1 MRKEYK
7 DAEGF
12 TIMTVVWSSHSF
24 QLLTWA
30 DLSWKERK
38 EFDWLDTPEKREA
51 EEFVRYRNW
60 PYAVSEFMSFGG
72 STPWYFAKW
81 HGYHSDSAF
90 SGTLIWLLGD
100 RPAAYM
106 GTYFN

>member
-7 DAEGF
+7 DAEGA

-72 STPWYFAKW
+72 SKPWYFAKW

-100 RPAAYM
+100 GRAHM